1 MYIHL
6 LLFLKPSDKVRL
18 SPSQPSNPSRSVE
31 EVKGAW
37 HGVRVPALS
46 LCSSPVLLSC
56 MYELGNESGNRT
68 NEKIGRTFGVS
79 GQKSV
84 VLCCSSERAASRR
97 CRGQTSGASAFGVRI
112 RKEGATMNVTQGPER
127 VKQVHA
133 RSTLGWAQNFLGGPI
148 MRWRGGKRVQGPK
161 VCQSTSK

>member
-79 GQKSV
+79 GQKKVLSCV
-84 VLCCSSERAASRR
+84 VLQREQRHEGAEDRRRARVRSE
-97 CRGQTSGASAFGVRI
+97 CEYG
-112 RKEGATMNVTQGPER
+112 RKELR
-127 VKQVHA
+127 
-133 RSTLGWAQNFLGGPI
+133 
-148 MRWRGGKRVQGPK
+148 
-161 VCQSTSK
+161 